1 MGLTKTNYVD
11 KAEKVIDTICK
22 RDRRIVTT
30 SKLRNILSM
39 ISDIYNDAR
48 HLQGDKLD
56 EDMMGR
62 VQYLKMRVAYEAG
75 RESTVDTLV
84 KEAGLFDAIDEI
96 GNSRDQLM
104 TFCHY
109 MEALVAYRKYL
120 VHDRDE

>member
-62 VQYLKMRVAYEAG
+62 VQYLKMRVAFLSY
-75 RESTVDTLV
+75 
-84 KEAGLFDAIDEI
+84 K
-96 GNSRDQLM
+96 
-104 TFCHY
+104 
-109 MEALVAYRKYL
+109 
-120 VHDRDE
+120 

>member
-120 VHDRDE
+120 GGRDE